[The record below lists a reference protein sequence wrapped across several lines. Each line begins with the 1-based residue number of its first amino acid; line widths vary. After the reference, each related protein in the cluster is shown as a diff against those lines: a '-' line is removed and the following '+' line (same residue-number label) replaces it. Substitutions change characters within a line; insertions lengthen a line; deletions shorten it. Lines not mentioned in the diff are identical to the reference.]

1 MAPPKSFIHVEDFA
15 TPKELVDYLE
25 YLDSNDTAYEEYH
38 MVRKQEVQELSR
50 ASRLTQHLTRYVPN
64 SCYITISTISQRNV
78 L

>member
-38 MVRKQEVQELSR
+38 MVRKLEVQEL
-50 ASRLTQHLTRYVPN
+50 QG
-64 SCYITISTISQRNV
+64 
-78 L
+78 